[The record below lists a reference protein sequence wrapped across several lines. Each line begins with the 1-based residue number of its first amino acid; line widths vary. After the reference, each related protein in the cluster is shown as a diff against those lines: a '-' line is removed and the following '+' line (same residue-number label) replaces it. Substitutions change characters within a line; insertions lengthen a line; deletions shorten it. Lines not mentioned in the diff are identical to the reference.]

1 MAINGPKPAAPA
13 AVYTD
18 LNQLNKLKAQAQTDQ
33 QGALASV
40 AQDFE
45 QLFMNMMLKSMRQ
58 ASDVLA
64 TDSPFNSGD
73 VKFYQEMFDQQL
85 TLDLSKK
92 GSIGLADI
100 IVQQLSR
107 QPAPTLAPGQDE
119 HDDAP
124 PSITEQMLT
133 RAFGGGPL
141 PTPAGVGYRA
151 PSAGAAEPPQA
162 TTPEQAAQP
171 PAGEAVVQAQAGRRA
186 APAAPET
193 RPDRFDTPAQFIEQL
208 WPLAE
213 RAGRELG
220 VDPGVL
226 LAQSALE
233 TGWGKFI
240 SRDVTSGQGSR
251 NLFNIKAQPG
261 WQGDTVQVQTVEYRG
276 GVAEKEQAR
285 FRAYDSYADSFADY
299 VDFLRS
305 NPRYQQAL
313 EQGADPT
320 RFVRE
325 LHNAG
330 YATDPEYA
338 DKIERIFTGDLLAG
352 LSRGAQ
358 EG

>member
-1 MAINGPKPAAPA
+1 MAIDSGRLTPSQAALF
-13 AVYTD
+13 TD
-18 LNQLNKLKAQAQTDQ
+18 LNQLQKLKTQAGNDQ
-33 QGALASV
+33 QAALKGV
-40 AQDFE
+40 AQEFE

-64 TDSPFNSGD
+64 SDSPFNSGD

-92 GSIGLADI
+92 DSIGLADI
-100 IVQQLSR
+100 IVKQLS
-107 QPAPTLAPGQDE
+107 QQHAPVVAPGQDE
-119 HDDAP
+119 EKGDQQ
-124 PSITEQMLT
+124 SMTEQMLS

-141 PTPAGVGYRA
+141 PQTPAGNYRA
-151 PSAGAAEPPQA
+151 PSASESEQEGNSDTVQPVTQELTDQDKAGSETAAVKE
-162 TTPEQAAQP
+162 TL
-171 PAGEAVVQAQAGRRA
+171 PA
-186 APAAPET
+186 
-193 RPDRFDTPAQFIEQL
+193 RFETPAEFIEKL
-208 WPLAE
+208 MPLAE
-213 RAGRELG
+213 QAGKELG
-220 VDPGVL
+220 VNPNVL
-226 LAQSALE
+226 LAQAALE

-240 SRDVTSGQGSR
+240 TRDATSGESSR
-251 NLFNIKAQPG
+251 NLFNIKAHRG
-261 WQGDTVQVQTVEYRG
+261 WEGDTAQVQTLEYRG
-276 GVAEKEQAR
+276 GVPEKEQAR
-285 FRAYDSYADSFADY
+285 FRAYDSYADSFTDY

-338 DKIERIFTGDLLAG
+338 NKIERIFSGDLLAG
-352 LSRGAQ
+352 LGRGTK